1 VLGHFASR
9 AVKSCSAHTFGDCV
23 QRIITII
30 TIIITN
36 NALFS
41 ICILITGPLVLHSCP
56 SASPLP
62 WVARTLAAVF
72 YKISTGVAALQ
83 PLLMLMLMLLMLPHR
98 ALLVGDELSLR
109 SGCCDML
116 HARARTAGIGASCR
130 RRSCE
135 AGNDS
140 KYGHLSRVTCDV

>member
-1 VLGHFASR
+1 M
-9 AVKSCSAHTFGDCV
+9 
-23 QRIITII
+23 
-30 TIIITN
+30 
-36 NALFS
+36 
-41 ICILITGPLVLHSCP
+41 
-56 SASPLP
+56 
-62 WVARTLAAVF
+62 ARTLAAVF

-98 ALLVGDELSLR
+98 ALLVGDELSLH

-140 KYGHLSRVTCDV
+140 KYGHLSRVTCDVYRVLRDRCSVGEVVDWTQAVNVQ